1 MTILDLPA
9 PTIQPPNDEPPVDAP
24 PPAASGEPPGRPRR
38 KRHRRRVIAAVL
50 VALMI
55 PTGLSYGQYMT
66 APGDAPVDVRSVEWL
81 RDHGFE
87 SAVANV
93 EQWWYSR
100 QTPTGTTVAAADVVK
115 IPASSTPAPSAA
127 GAGTAASP
135 PTTVDAIPTVISP
148 AQPAEGVWSS
158 VAGLSTGGVDETFI
172 RPDTAYPSVAVN
184 LVRFDQQRTRLVYA
198 PGTKEPVGGSWK
210 WSSEIP
216 RSERSRT
223 VAAFNAGFKF
233 KDTAGGVYTE
243 GKSAVRPLEDG
254 LASVVIH
261 SDGTANVARWGRD
274 ATMSADVVSVRQNLS
289 LIVDGGAPV
298 DGLMTNADGLWGS
311 RKSQLQYTA
320 RSGLGVDAQ
329 GRLLYAAGRDM
340 SLGQL
345 ASALADA
352 GAVRAMQLDIHNQ
365 MVSFSYYRPDTG
377 SANGVSAT
385 KLISGMK
392 RDATR
397 YLSADQRDFFAVQAR

>member
-261 SDGTANVARWGRD
+261 SDGTANVARWG
-274 ATMSADVVSVRQNLS
+274 
-289 LIVDGGAPV
+289 
-298 DGLMTNADGLWGS
+298 
-311 RKSQLQYTA
+311 
-320 RSGLGVDAQ
+320 
-329 GRLLYAAGRDM
+329 
-340 SLGQL
+340 
-345 ASALADA
+345 
-352 GAVRAMQLDIHNQ
+352 
-365 MVSFSYYRPDTG
+365 
-377 SANGVSAT
+377 
-385 KLISGMK
+385 
-392 RDATR
+392 ATR
-397 YLSADQRDFFAVQAR
+397 R